1 MNVLDHPWITLILI
15 IAILALA
22 AMFTLLEYSVV
33 KVRPSEL
40 QELEQT
46 RTVKKAEHMV
56 GNLNEYLSTAQVG
69 VTMTSLILGWV
80 GDEYITRLLEQIPG
94 LPKNIRGTISPI
106 LGVLIFTFIHAVFTD
121 LVPKNIAIDQPVK
134 ILLRISHP
142 ISFFHTVFYPFVWLF
157 AVAAEFF
164 TKLLGYSAHPEED
177 TYTQN
182 EIVTLSRQ
190 AEKSGEMDRDDVLFM
205 RRGFEMNDKVAADV
219 MVDRTQL
226 TVINNK
232 ATIADA
238 ANLYFK
244 KRYTRVPV
252 VVNNDKDHILG
263 YIFSYD
269 VLEQNQH
276 NGKKSI
282 KGIIRHLPSVYE
294 SDSLTDVMTKMTNKQ
309 VPMVVVRD
317 EYGGTSGIVT
327 DKDIYEEMFGKI
339 REEIGHEDADMIEKE
354 EVDSRGNQTYIV
366 SGKMPLSDFERQ
378 FKTKIPQ
385 FEDSDVATLTGY
397 FLEGGYNLKVNRPIR
412 VGGFSFIPQ
421 DLSNSYV
428 SHFKVIRIDDP
439 KDGDEKGATNSPDSG
454 ADQTEDKPDQPK
466 K

>member
-1 MNVLDHPWITLILI
+1 MNLLVHPWLYLIVI
-15 IAILALA
+15 VAILALA

-40 QELEQT
+40 QELKQT
-46 RTVKKAEHMV
+46 GTVKKARHMV

-69 VTMTSLILGWV
+69 VTMTSLILGWI
-80 GDEYITRLLEQIPG
+80 GDEYITELLERIPG
-94 LPKNIRGTISPI
+94 IPHNVLMPISPVI
-106 LGVLIFTFIHAVFTD
+106 GILIFTFVHAVFTD

-190 AEKSGEMDRDDVLFM
+190 AEKTGEMDRDDVLFM
-205 RRGFEMNDKVAADV
+205 RRGFEMNDKVAADI

-232 ATIADA
+232 ASIADA

-244 KRYTRVPV
+244 KRFTRVPV
-252 VVNNDKDHILG
+252 VVDNDKDHILG

-269 VLEQNQH
+269 VLEQNQRD
-276 NGKKSI
+276 GKKSI
-282 KGIIRHLPSVYE
+282 KGIIRQLPSVYE
-294 SDSLTDVMTKMTNKQ
+294 SDSLTDVMKKMTAKQ

-317 EYGGTSGIVT
+317 EYGGTSGIIT

-339 REEIGHEDADMIEKE
+339 REEIDHDDVDMIEKE

-366 SGKMPLSDFERQ
+366 SGKMPLSDFERE
-378 FKTKIPQ
+378 FKTKVPQ

-397 FLEGGYNLKVNRPIR
+397 FLEGDYHLKVNRPIR

-428 SHFKVIRIDDP
+428 SHFKVVRI
-439 KDGDEKGATNSPDSG
+439 KDVEKDQAESKEDAAETDEAEEKT
-454 ADQTEDKPDQPK
+454 TEKQ
-466 K
+466 